1 MGHLDID
8 TISTFLAIVD
18 TGSFTQA
25 GRRVGRTQAAVSAA
39 IARLE
44 DRLGQRL
51 LNRTA
56 RTISLTPAGNL
67 FVGYA
72 RGLVALEEEALAAL
86 GGTSG
91 ASHVRI
97 GMPDDYIGL
106 FGNAAMREFAARNRN
121 VSIEVVCE
129 FSHDLEGLVARGDI
143 DLAIVTRRE
152 RDTQGELIKRERQ
165 IWCAAADAYPE
176 RGEELPLALFPE
188 NCRARPRI
196 LKALD
201 EAGRRYRIVWVS
213 SHMQSVQSAVM
224 TGFAVTALP
233 QSALTFE
240 HRVLTQADG
249 VPDLPELELALISSP
264 GIGVAGRRMATFFKS
279 MFPPVAEAAAAST

>member
-1 MGHLDID
+1 MAHLDID
-8 TISTFLAIVD
+8 TIDMFLAIVD

-25 GRRVGRTQAAVSAA
+25 GRRVGRSQAAVSAA
-39 IARLE
+39 VARLE

-67 FVGYA
+67 LVGYA
-72 RGLVALEEEALAAL
+72 RALLALEEEAMVAL
-86 GGTSG
+86 GATSN

-106 FGNAAMREFAARNRN
+106 FGNAAMREVAAGNRG
-121 VSIEVVCE
+121 VTIEVVCE

-152 RDTQGELIKRERQ
+152 GDTQGDLLKRERQ
-165 IWCAAADAYPE
+165 IWCAATNAYPE
-176 RGEELPLALFPE
+176 RGAELPLALFPE

-196 LKALD
+196 LNAL
-201 EAGRRYRIVWVS
+201 ETAGRRYRIVWVS
-213 SHMQSVQSAVM
+213 SHMQSVQSAVI

-240 HRVLTQADG
+240 HRVLTEADG
-249 VPDLPELELALISSP
+249 LPELPELELALISSP
-264 GIGVAGRRMATFFKS
+264 GISVAGRRMASFFKS
-279 MFPPVAEAAAAST
+279 MFPSTPEASAPSS

>member
-1 MGHLDID
+1 MAHLDID
-8 TISTFLAIVD
+8 TVAIFLEIVD

-44 DRLGQRL
+44 ERLGQRL

-56 RTISLTPAGNL
+56 RTISLTPAGTL
-67 FVGYA
+67 FIDHA
-72 RGLVALEEEALAAL
+72 RKLLNLEEEALAAV
-86 GGTSG
+86 GATSNI
-91 ASHVRI
+91 AHVRV

-106 FGNAAMREFAARNRN
+106 FGTAAMREFAMRNAQI
-121 VSIEVVCE
+121 SIEVVCE
-129 FSHDLEGLVARGDI
+129 FSHELEGLVARGDL

-152 RDTQGELIKRERQ
+152 NDEQGELIKRELQ
-165 IWCAAADAYPE
+165 IWCAAVDAFPE
-176 RGEELPLALFPE
+176 RDPELPLALFPE

-196 LKALD
+196 LQALQD
-201 EAGRRYRIVWVS
+201 AGRPWRIVWVS

-224 TGFAVTALP
+224 SGFAVTALP

-240 HRVLTQADG
+240 HRRLTGADG
-249 VPDLPELELALISSP
+249 LPDLPDLELAVISSP
-264 GIGVAGRRMATFFKS
+264 GISLAGRRMASFFKS
-279 MFPPVAEAAAAST
+279 MFPPRPEEATPSP